1 MKNLLYSAVTFVL
14 VGLSPVV
21 MADIV
26 NGQVQWNQRV
36 ELGSGITGRVTAV
49 HVKAGDLVASGDL
62 LAEIDR
68 QLLEIRFSKAASTE
82 RRYAAELFDRQA
94 EFDRNE
100 ILFEEGSIAAMEFQ
114 RSQLELT
121 RIETAHAIASA
132 DLRKAKYQLTL
143 ATILAPFHAWVVE
156 TPVDPG
162 EFVVADEPDRPLVV
176 LAQSGIYVARIV
188 VPLVLAERL
197 RPATDVTVLVGDT
210 PYPGQVSTIALE
222 PVDSAAAMPEYPVRV
237 TFQTDRLIRSGTH
250 CRVQL
255 P

>member
-14 VGLSPVV
+14 VGLIPTV

-26 NGQVQWNQRV
+26 NGKIQWNQRV
-36 ELGSGITGRVTAV
+36 ELSSGVTGQVTAV
-49 HVKAGDLVASGDL
+49 YVKTGDLVASGDL
-62 LAEIDR
+62 LVEIDR
-68 QLLEIRFSKAASTE
+68 QLLEIRLSKAASTE
-82 RRYAAELFDRQA
+82 KRYAAELFDRQA

-100 ILFEEGSIAAMEFQ
+100 TLFEEGSIAAMEFQ

-143 ATILAPFHAWVVE
+143 ATILAPFDAWVVE

-162 EFVVADEPDRPLVV
+162 ESVVADEPGRPLLV
-176 LAQSGIYVARIV
+176 LAQSGVYVARIV
-188 VPLVLAERL
+188 LPLVLAERL
-197 RPATDVTVLVGDT
+197 RPETDVTVVVGDT

-222 PVDSAAAMPEYPVRV
+222 PVDPAAAMPEYPVRV
-237 TFQTDRLIRSGTH
+237 TFQTDGLIRSGTH

>member
-1 MKNLLYSAVTFVL
+1 MKNILYSVVTFVL

-100 ILFEEGSIAAMEFQ
+100 ILFDSTFY
-114 RSQLELT
+114 L
-121 RIETAHAIASA
+121 
-132 DLRKAKYQLTL
+132 
-143 ATILAPFHAWVVE
+143 
-156 TPVDPG
+156 PVSS
-162 EFVVADEPDRPLVV
+162 L
-176 LAQSGIYVARIV
+176 
-188 VPLVLAERL
+188 
-197 RPATDVTVLVGDT
+197 
-210 PYPGQVSTIALE
+210 
-222 PVDSAAAMPEYPVRV
+222 
-237 TFQTDRLIRSGTH
+237 
-250 CRVQL
+250 
-255 P
+255 